1 MSLST
6 RIIAALLAEHERRI
20 MAWTASDLA
29 AVVAAVP
36 ITAGA
41 SVALEEVFGLP
52 SPARARAAEGEE
64 SAWLVETRDGL
75 TQATCYLSVTP
86 TGFRWVE
93 RPELA
98 LRFARQFDAE
108 GVLPSV
114 RASQSNPATP
124 VYARE
129 HIWG

>member
-1 MSLST
+1 MSDHLST
-6 RIIAALLAEHERRI
+6 RIIAALLAEHERRSDD
-20 MAWTASDLA
+20 WTASDLA

-36 ITAGA
+36 ITVGA
-41 SVALEEVFGLP
+41 SVALEEVFP
-52 SPARARAAEGEE
+52 DAPRAAGEE

-86 TGFRWVE
+86 TGFRWTE
-93 RPELA
+93 SPNAA
-98 LRFARQFDAE
+98 LRFARRFDAE

-124 VYARE
+124 VHARE
-129 HIWG
+129 HIWCDQ